1 MIEYT
6 FYRGGDKMKI
16 SVEEKLK
23 NLILTRYKSVREF
36 TQIIDMPYSTF
47 NTIILRGIENANVTN
62 VIKICKE
69 LGISADA
76 LADGHIAPINHN
88 LTGETLDVEHVINE
102 IKGKI
107 LSADKIVL
115 RGKPIDRA
123 GRLLIADY
131 LDVSIE
137 LAARHLNGERLSKF
151 AEELSKK
158 P

>member
-1 MIEYT
+1 MTMSI
-6 FYRGGDKMKI
+6 
-16 SVEEKLK
+16 EEKLK
-23 NLILTRYKSVREF
+23 NLILSRYKSIREF
-36 TQIIDMPYSTF
+36 TQIADIPYSTF
-47 NTIILRGIENANVTN
+47 STIINRGIDNSSVTN
-62 VIKICKE
+62 VIKICKT

-88 LTGETLDVEHVINE
+88 LTGETLDVEHVIN
-102 IKGKI
+102 
-107 LSADKIVL
+107 
-115 RGKPIDRA
+115 DRA

-151 AEELSKK
+151 AEKVSKK

>member
-1 MIEYT
+1 MTMSI
-6 FYRGGDKMKI
+6 
-16 SVEEKLK
+16 EEKLK
-23 NLILTRYKSVREF
+23 NLILSRYKSIREF
-36 TQIIDMPYSTF
+36 TQIADIPYSTF
-47 NTIILRGIENANVTN
+47 STIINRGIDNSSVTN
-62 VIKICKE
+62 VIKICKT

-151 AEELSKK
+151 AEKVSKK

>member
-1 MIEYT
+1 MTMSI
-6 FYRGGDKMKI
+6 
-16 SVEEKLK
+16 EEKLK
-23 NLILTRYKSVREF
+23 NLILSRYKSIREF
-36 TQIIDMPYSTF
+36 TQIADIPYSTF
-47 NTIILRGIENANVTN
+47 STIINRGIDNSSVTN
-62 VIKICKE
+62 VIKICKT